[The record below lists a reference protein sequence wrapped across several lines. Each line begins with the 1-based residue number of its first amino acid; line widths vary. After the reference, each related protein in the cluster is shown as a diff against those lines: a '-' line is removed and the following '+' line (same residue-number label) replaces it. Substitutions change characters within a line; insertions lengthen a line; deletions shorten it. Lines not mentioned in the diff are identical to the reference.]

1 VTVTALTIVNGLL
14 DGDPVGVRCV
24 DGRID
29 AIDEFVTA
37 QDGDAVLDARGGAL
51 VPPMVNGHTHAA
63 MTLFRGFGDD
73 MALMEWLETRIWP
86 AEARLTADDVYW
98 GTRLACIEM
107 IRSGTASFADMY
119 WHGPDVARAVADS
132 GLRAWVSTVFLDGGD
147 EARGREQRARVLDE
161 LDQIAAAGPLVR
173 ASLGPHAV
181 YTVSRPS
188 LAWLGETAAE
198 RGAIVQIHCSE
209 TEGEVADCIAEH
221 GLRPPELLDALG
233 VLGPSAVLAHGCW
246 FDDGDLDLVAD
257 LGATVVTNPVSNM
270 KLAVGRAFPILDA
283 MTRGVPVGL
292 GTDGAASNNGLDL
305 LADVKVLS
313 LLTKHTTGDPSA
325 LPAAEAL
332 AVARGQRSALLG
344 GHELAVGAPA
354 DLVVIDLDE
363 PETAIGD
370 LDAAL
375 TYAATGAV
383 VDSTVV
389 AGRVLMEHR
398 VIPGSDDVIAAAR
411 EHAVRLRG

>member
-1 VTVTALTIVNGLL
+1 VSALTIVNGVLN
-14 DGDPVGVRCV
+14 GEAVSVRCV

-29 AIDEFVTA
+29 AVGATVAA
-37 QDGDAVLDARGGAL
+37 QDGDEVLDARGGAL
-51 VPPMVNGHTHAA
+51 VPPTVNAHTHAA

-73 MALMEWLETRIWP
+73 MALMEWLQTRIWP

-98 GTRLACIEM
+98 GTRLACVEM
-107 IRSGTASFADMY
+107 IRSGTASFVDMY
-119 WHGPDVARAVADS
+119 WHGPDVARAVAAS
-132 GLRAWVSTVFLDGGD
+132 GLRAWVSTVFLDGCD
-147 EARGREQRARVLDE
+147 EDRGREQRARVLDE
-161 LDQIAAAGPLVR
+161 LEQIAEAGPLVE

-188 LAWLGETAAE
+188 LSWLGEVAAE
-198 RGAIVQIHCSE
+198 RGLMVQIHCSE
-209 TEGEVADCIAEH
+209 TEGEVADCVAAN
-221 GLRPPELLDALG
+221 GLRPPELLDAMG
-233 VLGPSAVLAHGCW
+233 VLGPRTVLAHGCW
-246 FDDGDLDLVAD
+246 FDERDLELVAD

-283 MTRGVPVGL
+283 MALGVPVGL

-344 GHELAVGAPA
+344 GHELEVGAHA
-354 DLVVIDLDE
+354 DIVVINTDE

-370 LDAAL
+370 LDADLA
-375 TYAATGAV
+375 YAATGAV
-383 VDSTVV
+383 VDSTIV

-398 VIPGSDDVIAAAR
+398 EIPGSDDIIATAR
-411 EHAVRLRG
+411 EHAARVCG